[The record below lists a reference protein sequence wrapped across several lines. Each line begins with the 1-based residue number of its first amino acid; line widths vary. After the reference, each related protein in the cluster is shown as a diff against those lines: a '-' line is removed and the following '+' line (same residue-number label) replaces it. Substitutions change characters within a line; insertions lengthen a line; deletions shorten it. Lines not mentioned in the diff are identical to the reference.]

1 MSVDQVEFNAADA
14 PADIP
19 SYDSIVQHCDAAG
32 YSKNGVCFKVEG
44 IPRFWIKYG
53 GRIITLGEARTQG
66 QVPKIVNAYPAS
78 VVRVPE
84 VYLVFLRDRCRYS
97 VMQLRAAG

>member
-53 GRIITLGEARTQG
+53 GRIITFGEARTQD
-66 QVPKIVNAYPAS
+66 QVSKDCECRPC
-78 VVRVPE
+78 E
-84 VYLVFLRDRCRYS
+84 RCTRP
-97 VMQLRAAG
+97 